1 MTVAERLRTVV
12 RRWRAWGGTVRART
26 TAVAVLVVGIALLV
40 GAVALVA
47 ALREVLTT
55 EVRTAAELRAERA
68 VTALDA
74 GAAPASVVV
83 TDDDDA
89 VIQVLDGDGAVLA
102 ATSNANG
109 LPRVADL
116 EAGDEAEITVP
127 FDDDRFLAVSTAAS
141 GPDGPYSVLFAHS
154 LESVSDSVGAMT
166 ALLSLGLPLLLAV
179 VGVTTWWMVGRAL
192 APVEA
197 VRREVDAI
205 SASQLHR
212 RVPEPASS
220 DEVARLTA
228 TMNRMLDRLEQARD
242 RQRRLVSDASHELRS
257 PVAVIRQHAEVA
269 LAHPERMTTAA
280 LAETVAAEGLRL
292 HQLVDDLLL
301 LARADEGTLQLD
313 RRPLD
318 VDDVVFDEVH
328 RLRTTTA
335 LHVDASAVSAARAFA
350 DPAATRRIVRNL
362 TDNAVSHARSR
373 IGLSLI
379 ETDGVVV
386 LHVDDDGPGIA
397 ADDRTRVFDRFV
409 RLDDARA
416 RDDGGAGL
424 GLAIVTELVAA
435 HGGEVAVTESPLGGA
450 RVTLRLPGHDEPAD

>member
-1 MTVAERLRTVV
+1 VAERLRTVV

-47 ALREVLTT
+47 SLREVLTT

-68 VTALDA
+68 VMALDV
-74 GAAPASVVV
+74 GGTPASVVV
-83 TDDDDA
+83 TDDDDV
-89 VIQVLDGDGAVLA
+89 VIQVLDSDGTVVA
-102 ATSNANG
+102 ASTNATG
-109 LPRVADL
+109 LPQVADL

-127 FDDDRFLAVSTAAS
+127 FDDDRLLAVSAAAS
-141 GPDGPYSVLFAHS
+141 GPDGPYTVLYAHT

-166 ALLSLGLPLLLAV
+166 VLLSVGLPLMLAV
-179 VGVTTWWMVGRAL
+179 VGATTWWMVGRAL
-192 APVEA
+192 APVDA

-205 SASQLHR
+205 SASRLHR
-212 RVPEPASS
+212 RVPEPGSS

-328 RLRTTTA
+328 RLRTTTV
-335 LHVDASAVSAARAFA
+335 LQVDASAVSAARAFA

-362 TDNAVSHARSR
+362 TDNAASHARTR
-373 IGLSLI
+373 IGLSLT
-379 ETDGVVV
+379 ETDGAVVF
-386 LHVDDDGPGIA
+386 HVDDDGPGIA

-409 RLDDARA
+409 RLDDSRA

-435 HGGEVAVTESPLGGA
+435 HGGDVAVADSPLGGA
-450 RVTLRLPGHDEPAD
+450 RVTLRLPGDAGPAD

>member
-1 MTVAERLRTVV
+1 
-12 RRWRAWGGTVRART
+12 
-26 TAVAVLVVGIALLV
+26 LLV

-47 ALREVLTT
+47 SLREVLTT

-74 GAAPASVVV
+74 GAEPASVVV
-83 TDDDDA
+83 TDDDDV
-89 VIQVLDGDGAVLA
+89 VIQVLDVDGTVVA
-102 ATSNANG
+102 ASSNATG
-109 LPRVADL
+109 LPPVADL
-116 EAGDEAEITVP
+116 EAGGEAEITVP
-127 FDDDRFLAVSTAAS
+127 FDDDRLLAVSRAA
-141 GPDGPYSVLFAHS
+141 GDPGGPYTVLYAHT
-154 LESVSDSVGAMT
+154 LEPVGESVRAMT
-166 ALLSLGLPLLLAV
+166 LLLSVGLPLLLAV

-192 APVEA
+192 APVDA
-197 VRREVDAI
+197 VRREVDTI

-212 RVPEPASS
+212 RVPEPGSS

-318 VDDVVFDEVH
+318 VDDLVFDEVR

-335 LHVDASAVSAARAFA
+335 LRVDASAVSAARAFA
-350 DPAATRRIVRNL
+350 DPAAARRIVRNL
-362 TDNAVSHARSR
+362 TDNAVSHARTR
-373 IGLSLI
+373 IGLSLSR
-379 ETDGVVV
+379 TDGVVV

-397 ADDRTRVFDRFV
+397 ADDRMRVFDRFV
-409 RLDDARA
+409 RLDDSRA

-435 HGGEVAVTESPLGGA
+435 HGGDVTVADSPLGGA
-450 RVTLRLPGHDEPAD
+450 RVTLRLPGDDGPPG

>member
-1 MTVAERLRTVV
+1 
-12 RRWRAWGGTVRART
+12 
-26 TAVAVLVVGIALLV
+26 VL
-40 GAVALVA
+40 
-47 ALREVLTT
+47 
-55 EVRTAAELRAERA
+55 
-68 VTALDA
+68 
-74 GAAPASVVV
+74 
-83 TDDDDA
+83 
-89 VIQVLDGDGAVLA
+89 
-102 ATSNANG
+102 
-109 LPRVADL
+109 
-116 EAGDEAEITVP
+116 
-127 FDDDRFLAVSTAAS
+127 
-141 GPDGPYSVLFAHS
+141 YAHT
-154 LESVSDSVGAMT
+154 LESVSESVRAMT
-166 ALLSLGLPLLLAV
+166 VLLSVGLPLLLVV
-179 VGVTTWWMVGRAL
+179 VGATTWWMVGRAL
-192 APVEA
+192 APVDA

-212 RVPEPASS
+212 RVPEPGSS

-269 LAHPERMTTAA
+269 LAHPERTTTAA

-328 RLRTTTA
+328 RLRTTTV

-362 TDNAVSHARSR
+362 TDNAVSHARTR
-373 IGLSLI
+373 IGLSLT

-409 RLDDARA
+409 RLDDSRA

-424 GLAIVTELVAA
+424 GLAIVTELAAA
-435 HGGEVAVTESPLGGA
+435 HGGDVTVADSPLGGA
-450 RVTLRLPGHDEPAD
+450 RVTLRLPGNDGPAD

>member
-1 MTVAERLRTVV
+1 MAERLRTVV

-26 TAVAVLVVGIALLV
+26 TAVAVLVVGVALLV

-47 ALREVLTT
+47 SLREVLTT

-68 VTALDA
+68 VTTHDA
-74 GAAPASVVV
+74 GGAPASVVV
-83 TDDDDA
+83 TDDDDV
-89 VIQVLDGDGAVLA
+89 VIQVLDSDGTVVA
-102 ATSNANG
+102 ASTNATG
-109 LPRVADL
+109 LPPVADL

-127 FDDDRFLAVSTAAS
+127 FDDDRFLAVSTAA
-141 GPDGPYSVLFAHS
+141 DGPGGPNTVLYAHT
-154 LESVSDSVGAMT
+154 LESVSESVRAMT
-166 ALLSLGLPLLLAV
+166 VLLSVGLPLLLVV
-179 VGVTTWWMVGRAL
+179 VGATTWWMVGRAL
-192 APVEA
+192 APVDA

-212 RVPEPASS
+212 RVPEPGSS

-269 LAHPERMTTAA
+269 LVHPERTTTAT

-301 LARADEGTLQLD
+301 LARADEGTLQLN

-328 RLRTTTA
+328 RLRTTTV

-350 DPAATRRIVRNL
+350 DPAATRRIVRNV
-362 TDNAVSHARSR
+362 TDNAVSHARTR
-373 IGLSLI
+373 IGLSLT

-409 RLDDARA
+409 RLDDSRA

-424 GLAIVTELVAA
+424 GLAIVTELAAA
-435 HGGEVAVTESPLGGA
+435 HGGDVTVADSPLGGA
-450 RVTLRLPGHDEPAD
+450 RVTLRLPGNDGPAD

>member
-1 MTVAERLRTVV
+1 MAERLRTVV
-12 RRWRAWGGTVRART
+12 RRWSAWGGTVRART
-26 TAVAVLVVGIALLV
+26 TAVAVLVVGVALLV

-47 ALREVLTT
+47 SLREVLTT

-74 GAAPASVVV
+74 GGAPASVVV
-83 TDDDDA
+83 TDDDDV
-89 VIQVLDGDGAVLA
+89 VIQVLDSDGTVVA
-102 ATSNANG
+102 ASTNATG
-109 LPRVADL
+109 LPPVADL

-127 FDDDRFLAVSTAAS
+127 FDDDRFLAVSTAA
-141 GPDGPYSVLFAHS
+141 DGPGGPNTVLYAHT
-154 LESVSDSVGAMT
+154 LESVSESVRAMT
-166 ALLSLGLPLLLAV
+166 VLLSVGLPLLLVV
-179 VGVTTWWMVGRAL
+179 VGATTWWMVGRAL
-192 APVEA
+192 APVDA

-212 RVPEPASS
+212 RVPEPGSS

-269 LAHPERMTTAA
+269 LVHPERTTTAT

-301 LARADEGTLQLD
+301 LARADEGTLRLD

-328 RLRTTTA
+328 RLRTTTV

-350 DPAATRRIVRNL
+350 DPAATRRIVRNV
-362 TDNAVSHARSR
+362 TDNAVSHARTR
-373 IGLSLI
+373 IGLSLT

-409 RLDDARA
+409 RLDDSRA

-424 GLAIVTELVAA
+424 GLAIVTELAAA
-435 HGGEVAVTESPLGGA
+435 HGGDVTVADSPLGGA
-450 RVTLRLPGHDEPAD
+450 RVTLRLPGNDGPAD

>member
-1 MTVAERLRTVV
+1 
-12 RRWRAWGGTVRART
+12 
-26 TAVAVLVVGIALLV
+26 
-40 GAVALVA
+40 
-47 ALREVLTT
+47 
-55 EVRTAAELRAERA
+55 
-68 VTALDA
+68 
-74 GAAPASVVV
+74 VV
-83 TDDDDA
+83 TDDDDV
-89 VIQVLDGDGAVLA
+89 VIQVLDSDGAVVA
-102 ATSNANG
+102 ASSNATG

-116 EAGDEAEITVP
+116 EAGDEAQITVP
-127 FDDDRFLAVSTAAS
+127 FDDDRFLAVSTDADGPS
-141 GPDGPYSVLFAHS
+141 GPYTVLYAHT
-154 LESVSDSVGAMT
+154 LESVSESVRAMT
-166 ALLSLGLPLLLAV
+166 VLLSVGLPLLLVV
-179 VGVTTWWMVGRAL
+179 VGATTWWMVGRAL
-192 APVEA
+192 APVDA

-212 RVPEPASS
+212 RVPEPGSS

-269 LAHPERMTTAA
+269 LAHPERTTTAA

-328 RLRTTTA
+328 RLRTTTV

-350 DPAATRRIVRNL
+350 DPAATRRIVRNV
-362 TDNAVSHARSR
+362 TDNAVSHARTR
-373 IGLSLI
+373 IGLSLT

-409 RLDDARA
+409 RLDDSRA

-424 GLAIVTELVAA
+424 GLAIVTELAAA
-435 HGGEVAVTESPLGGA
+435 HGGDVTVADSPLGGA
-450 RVTLRLPGHDEPAD
+450 RVTLRLPGNDGPAD

>member
-1 MTVAERLRTVV
+1 VAERLRTVV
-12 RRWRAWGGTVRART
+12 RRSRAWGGTVRART
-26 TAVAVLVVGIALLV
+26 TAVAVLVVGVALLV

-47 ALREVLTT
+47 SLREVLTT

-74 GAAPASVVV
+74 GGAPASVVV
-83 TDDDDA
+83 TDDDDV
-89 VIQVLDGDGAVLA
+89 VIQVLDSDGTVVA
-102 ATSNANG
+102 ASTNATG
-109 LPRVADL
+109 LPPVADL

-127 FDDDRFLAVSTAAS
+127 FDDDRFLAVSTAA
-141 GPDGPYSVLFAHS
+141 DGPGGPNTVLYAHT
-154 LESVSDSVGAMT
+154 LESVSESVRAMT
-166 ALLSLGLPLLLAV
+166 VLLSVGLPLLLVV
-179 VGVTTWWMVGRAL
+179 VGATTWWMVGRAL
-192 APVEA
+192 APVDA

-212 RVPEPASS
+212 RVPEPGSS

-328 RLRTTTA
+328 RLRTTTV

-350 DPAATRRIVRNL
+350 DPAATRRIVRNV
-362 TDNAVSHARSR
+362 TDNAVSHARTR
-373 IGLSLI
+373 IGLSLT

-409 RLDDARA
+409 RLDDSRA

-424 GLAIVTELVAA
+424 GLAIVTELAAA
-435 HGGEVAVTESPLGGA
+435 HGGDVTVADSPLGGA
-450 RVTLRLPGHDEPAD
+450 RVTLRLPGNEGSAD

>member
-1 MTVAERLRTVV
+1 MAEHLRTVV

-26 TAVAVLVVGIALLV
+26 TAVAVLVVGVALLV

-47 ALREVLTT
+47 SLREVLTT
-55 EVRTAAELRAERA
+55 EVRAAAELRAERA
-68 VTALDA
+68 VTALDT

-83 TDDDDA
+83 TDDDDV
-89 VIQVLDGDGAVLA
+89 VIQVLDSDGTVVA
-102 ATSNANG
+102 ASTNATG
-109 LPRVADL
+109 LPPVADL

-127 FDDDRFLAVSTAAS
+127 FDDDRFLAVSTAA
-141 GPDGPYSVLFAHS
+141 DGPGGPNTVLYAHT
-154 LESVSDSVGAMT
+154 LESVSESVRAMT
-166 ALLSLGLPLLLAV
+166 VLLSVGLPLLLVV
-179 VGVTTWWMVGRAL
+179 VGATTWWMVGRAL
-192 APVEA
+192 APVDA

-212 RVPEPASS
+212 RVPEPGSS

-269 LAHPERMTTAA
+269 LAHPERTTTAA

-301 LARADEGTLQLD
+301 LARADEGTLRLD

-328 RLRTTTA
+328 RLRTTTV

-350 DPAATRRIVRNL
+350 DPAATRRIVRNV
-362 TDNAVSHARSR
+362 TDNAVSHARTR
-373 IGLSLI
+373 IGLSLT

-409 RLDDARA
+409 RLDDSRA

-424 GLAIVTELVAA
+424 GLAIVTELAAA
-435 HGGEVAVTESPLGGA
+435 HGGDVTVADSPLGGA
-450 RVTLRLPGHDEPAD
+450 RVTLRLPGNDGRAD